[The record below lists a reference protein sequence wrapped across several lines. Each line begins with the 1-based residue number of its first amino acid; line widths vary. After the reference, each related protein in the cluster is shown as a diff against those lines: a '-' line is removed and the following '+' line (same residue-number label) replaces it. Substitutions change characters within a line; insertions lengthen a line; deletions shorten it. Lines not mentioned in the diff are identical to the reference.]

1 MADSRKYLL
10 KKHSGEV
17 ALESDEELL
26 DLFRRG
32 QCKVGDPLYIF
43 EKSIWVRCGDLPSM
57 QNLCGSRPAAVPE
70 KKLVYFVQAGAVP
83 QNMGPFS
90 TKEMQ
95 QRLNSGDLCENS
107 WVFVEGDKEWRQL
120 SAIRVLHQMLPKL
133 PEAAPAALPAPTSL
147 KPPSTS
153 SSQAQTDGEENSN
166 PSIRLDL
173 DAVGDLPASPLDT
186 VEREDP
192 TMAISTLGLSAV
204 DHSAPTSEQPP
215 PPPSKPLPKIPAAP
229 IPSIEGLERGIP
241 NIPSAPPVLD
251 STQLDGASA
260 KVDSSV
266 DSAFDGIT
274 AEIPFEAI
282 WMIKSGANEALSG
295 PFAFLDVIKFLGE
308 GKITKNDK
316 ISKAGTNRFVKIAQ
330 QYEFNVKYSIE
341 TVVEKGVERKKILI
355 KRRHP
360 RVPYFTEVQ
369 ILTKAGFVT
378 GNCVN
383 VSAGGILM
391 EISKTSFNLGDILEI
406 KMLPG
411 FIKNT
416 ISCRALVI
424 GKIPK
429 MPPGYALK
437 FEDLKQPDKEA
448 IEFFVQEA
456 LKREMSN

>member
-32 QCKVGDPLYIF
+32 QCKVGDPIYVF
-43 EKSIWVRCGDLPSM
+43 EKSIWVRCGDLPAM
-57 QNLCGSRPAAVPE
+57 LNLCGARPAAVPE
-70 KKLVYFVQAGAVP
+70 KKLVYFIQAGAVP
-83 QNMGPFS
+83 QSMGPFS

-120 SAIRVLHQMLPKL
+120 NAIRVLHQMLPKL
-133 PEAAPAALPAPTSL
+133 PEAAPAAQPAPAPP
-147 KPPSTS
+147 KPPMS
-153 SSQAQTDGEENSN
+153 SAPQANMGENSN

-173 DAVGDLPASPLDT
+173 DAVNDLPPSSDP

-192 TMAISTLGLSAV
+192 TMAISTLGLSVV
-204 DHSAPTSEQPP
+204 DHSAPPAEQPP
-215 PPPSKPLPKIPAAP
+215 PAPSRPLPKIPSAPAAAM
-229 IPSIEGLERGIP
+229 EGLERGIP
-241 NIPSAPPVLD
+241 NVNPPSPPAIGSL
-251 STQLDGASA
+251 QLDGASP
-260 KVDSSV
+260 KMDVTG

-274 AEIPFEAI
+274 AEIPSDAI
-282 WMIKSGANEALSG
+282 WMIKAGPTEALSG
-295 PFAFLDVIKFLGE
+295 PLAFLDVIKFLGE
-308 GKITKNDK
+308 GRITKNDK

-391 EISKTSFNLGDILEI
+391 EISKASFNLGDILEI

-416 ISCRALVI
+416 ISCKALVI